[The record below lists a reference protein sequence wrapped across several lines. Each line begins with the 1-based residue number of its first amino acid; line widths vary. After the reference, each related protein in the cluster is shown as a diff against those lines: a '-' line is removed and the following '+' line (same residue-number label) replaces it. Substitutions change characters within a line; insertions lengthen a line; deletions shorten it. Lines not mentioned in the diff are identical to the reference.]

1 MIHPLS
7 LVTKRES
14 SFVYE
19 SSLVVKGKASIE
31 IDQLEGKCCFDR
43 CSEVLMYLSHYMYT
57 GLVTT
62 FTYIVFF

>member
-19 SSLVVKGKASIE
+19 SSLFVRRRASIG
-31 IDQLEGKCCFDR
+31 INQLGGECFER
-43 CSEVLMYLSHYMYT
+43 CSEVLMYLFSLQVPGSCDH
-57 GLVTT
+57 
-62 FTYIVFF
+62 FYIYCTL